1 MPARRI
7 NTMRVLVGIL
17 FLCSA
22 AVTFSQTLPVKE
34 GLWENVVY
42 NDDGTPS
49 LRSHDCLTQKGF
61 AEMMTKVNS
70 HPGCKLTSQNFTSHG
85 MTVDMS
91 CNIKSIQMT
100 SHGVLEALDAEHVRG
115 TTTVKMVV
123 QGHSS
128 ETTSKSTGHFPSASC
143 GNIKPGQPEILDK

>member
-7 NTMRVLVGIL
+7 NTMRMMIGIL
-17 FLCSA
+17 LLCSA
-22 AVTFSQTLPVKE
+22 ALTFSQTLPVKE
-34 GLWENVVY
+34 GLWENVTY
-42 NDDGTPS
+42 GDDGKPD
-49 LRSHDCLTQKGF
+49 LRSHDCLTQKSF

-70 HPGCKLTSQNFTSHG
+70 HPGCKLTGQNFTSHG

-91 CNIKSIQMT
+91 CNIKDIQMT

-123 QGHSS
+123 WGH
-128 ETTSKSTGHFPSASC
+128 TTEIVSKSTGHFLSASC
-143 GNIKPGQPEILDK
+143 GNIKPGDPEILDK